1 MDFARVGKIGSFIR
15 QKNLAF
21 AANYKIKT
29 GQRIVTANGTLSFSR
44 ATMYDQIS
52 AAKKKSVSAVDKARL
67 ASIKRKLLSGRK
79 LSEAEMIFLRENDP
93 KTYKKAKYAED
104 AREELKVALKSAKT
118 KQEARQAVMQ
128 AMAKISAETSA
139 ELSSLQNGGAG
150 GGVDMNFSGAD
161 FSAEIPAVESPDIS
175 ADAEISVSANKEISA
190 DFQEVTSEISETTN
204 TNLRAGN
211 SLAQDDKNSD
221 GPLDII
227 DKFIIAIRAVQD
239 EWTQFSRS
247 DEYKDLP
254 EDFSEGGVKL
264 KPFVPSFKAVDAV
277 LAYRDAMNYRS
288 AV

>member
-1 MDFARVGKIGSFIR
+1 MDFARIGKIGSFIR

-67 ASIKRKLLSGRK
+67 ASIKRKLLSGKK

-93 KTYKKAKYAED
+93 KTYKKARYAED
-104 AREELKVALKSAKT
+104 AREELKAALKSAKT

-128 AMAKISAETSA
+128 AMAKISAEASA
-139 ELSSLQNGGAG
+139 ELSSLQKGGAG

-161 FSAEIPAVESPDIS
+161 FSAEIPAINSPDIS
-175 ADAEISVSANKEISA
+175 ADAEISVSANEEISA
-190 DFQEVTSEISETTN
+190 DFQEVTGEISEAASKN
-204 TNLRAGN
+204 FSAEN
-211 SLAQDDKNSD
+211 SLAQDDKKSNS
-221 GPLDII
+221 PLDII

-239 EWTQFSRS
+239 EWQNFSRS

-254 EDFSEGGVKL
+254 EDFLEGGVKL
-264 KPFVPSFKAVDAV
+264 KVFVPNFKAIDAV

-288 AV
+288 AI